1 MQRKNVSLLAVLTTS
16 ALLAGCWGSASSSS
30 SVVSS
35 SSSSSVSSS
44 SSSVSSSSSE
54 VSSSSSS
61 SSSSVDPNALR
72 PADVQV
78 LNQTFS
84 LDLRTLDYLAT
95 YRAADSEVL
104 VNLVDGLVEYDQYG
118 ILRPSLAESW
128 EVSADGLEYT
138 FNLRDT
144 NWVTNEGQVFGA
156 VTADDFVAGFQH
168 LLDSKGGLEYIPW
181 GVVKNAYE
189 YSIGTVTSFD
199 QVGVTAVDTNTVK
212 YTLEQPTPYFMTML
226 TYNPFMPLNRAFF
239 IEQGGAFG
247 IAEFELASGALEYS
261 YGVVG
266 QNDSILYN
274 GAFVLSGYASKSLIT
289 LTRNEA
295 YWDFDDVNI
304 AQVNY
309 IYDDASNPD
318 ATFTAFINGVYPAIG
333 ISNVTLARAQQ
344 EIPEA
349 IYATDTNAVSFFGA
363 WNLDRETYVLP
374 SGTVESTK
382 TAQERIDT
390 KKAILNDNFRKA
402 FLHAF
407 DRPTWNGQVVGEALK
422 LNSIRNMLTAP
433 TFVTLP
439 GAALG
444 YDAGADYHEVVA
456 AELALL
462 DDNFEGKSLNDSQD
476 PFLNPTL
483 AAEYIALAK
492 TELEAEGVTFP
503 VKIDIMYYS
512 PSPNQTK
519 QANSF
524 ATSVEAALGVTN
536 VDVQLV
542 EATVD
547 TDYYASGYNAETGAQ
562 ANYDFFYGSGWGPDY
577 GDPATYLNIFK
588 SGGDMMHVIGLD
600 IGNDVG
606 TVADTDAFTAVLP
619 TYDALVDAAKA
630 ELDLAERYVLMAKA
644 EAALLDSA
652 VFIPTTTQGGN
663 YAASRI
669 FPRTIPY
676 SLFGTDNEKMKNI
689 VIANRIITA
698 TERAALITQW
708 EIDRAAAIAAE

>member
-16 ALLAGCWGSASSSS
+16 ALLAGCWGSSSSS

-44 SSSVSSSSSE
+44 SSSSVSSSSE
-54 VSSSSSS
+54 VSSSS

-72 PADVQV
+72 PSDVQV

-84 LDLRTLDYLAT
+84 ADLYTLDYLAT

-104 VNLVDGLVEYDQYG
+104 VNLVDGLVEYDRFG

-144 NWVTNEGQVFGA
+144 NWVTNEGVVYGA

-168 LLDSKGGLEYIPW
+168 LLDSEGGLEYIPW
-181 GVVKNAYE
+181 GVVANAYE
-189 YSIGTVTSFD
+189 YSMGTVTFD
-199 QVGVTAVDTNTVK
+199 QVGVTAVDADTVK
-212 YTLEQPTPYFMTML
+212 YTLEQATPYFMTML

-247 IAEFELASGALEYS
+247 KAEFALASASIDYAFGII
-261 YGVVG
+261 G

-274 GAFVLSGYASKSLIT
+274 GAYIMSGYASNSLIT
-289 LTRNEA
+289 LTRNAA
-295 YWDFDDVNI
+295 YWDLDNTNI
-304 AQVNY
+304 VQVNY
-309 IYDDASNPD
+309 IFDDGSNPD
-318 ATFTAFINGVYPAIG
+318 ATFTAFINGVYPALG
-333 ISNVTLARAQQ
+333 ISSATLARAQS

-349 IYATDTNAVSFFGA
+349 IYATDTNAVSYFGA
-363 WNLDRETYVLP
+363 FNLDRETYALT
-374 SGTVESTK
+374 SGAVASTK
-382 TAQERIDT
+382 TEQEKLDT
-390 KKAILNDNFRKA
+390 KKAVMNANFRKA
-402 FLHAF
+402 ILHAF
-407 DRPTWNGQVVGEALK
+407 DRPTWNGAVVGQALK
-422 LNSIRNMLTAP
+422 LNAIRNMLTAP

-444 YDAGADYHEVVA
+444 YEAGADYHEVVA

-462 DDNFEGKSLNDSQD
+462 DDNFEGKSLADAQD
-476 PFLNPTL
+476 PFFDATL
-483 AAEYIALAK
+483 AQAYIATAK
-492 TELEAEGVTFP
+492 TELEALGVTFP
-503 VKIDIMYYS
+503 VKLDIVYYS
-512 PSPNQTK
+512 PSVNQTN

-524 ATSVEAALGVTN
+524 AQSIETVLGAAN

-542 EATVD
+542 SATTVN
-547 TDYYASGYNAETGAQ
+547 DYYNSGYRAPTGAA

-588 SGGDMMHVIGLD
+588 SGGDMMHVLGLD

-606 TVADTDAFTAVLP
+606 TVADTDAFAAVLP

-630 ELDLAERYVLMAKA
+630 ELDLSERYVLMAKA

-652 VFIPTTTQGGN
+652 VFVPTTTQGGN

-669 FPRTIPY
+669 FPRTIPF
-676 SLFGTDNEKMKNI
+676 SLFGTDNEKFKNI

-698 TERAALITQW
+698 DERAALIAQW
-708 EIDRAAAIAAE
+708 EIDRAAAFAAE